1 MFAHTLL
8 EMHWYTDYNM
18 QLQET
23 QNPRDSL
30 TGAIYNDWLWLV
42 LQQYGWLTI
51 SAFHAGC
58 KRD

>member
-23 QNPRDSL
+23 QSPRDSL
-30 TGAIYNDWLWLV
+30 TGAIY
-42 LQQYGWLTI
+42 I
-51 SAFHAGC
+51 
-58 KRD
+58 